1 MADYRPLQ
9 RCSQCNLPVIPGER
23 VFGLGGTWHL
33 ACVPNFV
40 RLALL
45 EIDTNRPEL
54 IQDLIEEIHEEFGLR
69 LHFLEELVEEA
80 ARASGSGAYAGPV
93 YDDETIVIEIGEP
106 IAIEDD
112 EPIVIEDDEPIV
124 IEDDEPLVGTK
135 ENPIVIKDDK

>member
-9 RCSQCNLPVIPGER
+9 RCSQCNLPVIPRER
-23 VFGLGGTWHL
+23 VFGLGCTWHL

-54 IQDLIEEIHEEFGLR
+54 IQDLIEETHEEFGLR
-69 LHFLEELVEEA
+69 LRFLEELLEEA
-80 ARASGSGAYAGPV
+80 ARASGSLAYAGPV
-93 YDDETIVIEIGEP
+93 YDDETMAP
-106 IAIEDD
+106 QTD

-124 IEDDEPLVGTK
+124 IEDDEPELGSK
-135 ENPIVIKDDK
+135 EKPIVIEDDK

>member
-23 VFGLGGTWHL
+23 VFGFGGVWHL
-33 ACVPNFV
+33 VCVPNFV

-54 IQDLIEEIHEEFGLR
+54 IQDLIEEIYEFVFRLR
-69 LHFLEELVEEA
+69 FLEEFVEEA
-80 ARASGSGAYAGPV
+80 ARASGSGAYACPV
-93 YDDETIVIEIGEP
+93 Y
-106 IAIEDD
+106 DD

-124 IEDDEPLVGTK
+124 IEDDEPVVGTK
-135 ENPIVIKDDK
+135 EKPIVIEDDE